1 MSSASASESKSPDCD
16 GMFTSIS
23 TGGFGSS
30 EVSILTYNKEGNFTL
45 HKALMEFAPFKMES
59 FSVEIHEGEYK
70 NFLAISGKLVYL
82 LTVKKDE
89 DGMRWE
95 DEFL

>member
-1 MSSASASESKSPDCD
+1 
-16 GMFTSIS
+16 
-23 TGGFGSS
+23 
-30 EVSILTYNKEGNFTL
+30 
-45 HKALMEFAPFKMES
+45 MEFAPFKMES